1 VGISEWWQE
10 LEVPSSDLSFEL
22 ELKKTLLGKAS
33 DRNHSDEWICNKE
46 FRIQRKPNESMKGV

>member
-33 DRNHSDEWICNKE
+33 DRNHSDEWICNKK
-46 FRIQRKPNESMKGV
+46 FRIQRKPNASMKGV